1 MKISLDTTICW
12 MFMCAL
18 YLDFVFKWTDLIML
32 TRLLCSILMGIGL
45 DKAIQSGNF
54 GKYVCL
60 CFAMIFN
67 IFLLLMNKTIF

>member
-1 MKISLDTTICW
+1 MKISFDTTICW
-12 MFMCAL
+12 IFLIPSLRLCL
-18 YLDFVFKWTDLIML
+18 KWTDFIML
-32 TRLLCSILMGIGL
+32 MKLLCSILMGIGL